1 MIFYIWQRKLLKW
14 QIGKTYALS
23 KHFNFKQKLK
33 SSSEIHCVA
42 PMINKTLCLT
52 TCSWNMTQSG
62 MNTTL
67 SSSLCPGSVDFE
79 QDELGRPKV
88 YFILTF
94 GMLSCLAVSVLRQ
107 AISAFL
113 ITFWEEASTAHGKA
127 CDI

>member
-1 MIFYIWQRKLLKW
+1 MIFYIWQRKFLKW
-14 QIGKTYALS
+14 QIGKKYALS

-33 SSSEIHCVA
+33 SSREIHCVA

-79 QDELGRPKV
+79 QDELGLHQSILHP
-88 YFILTF
+88 YFWYAIL
-94 GMLSCLAVSVLRQ
+94 SSSVC
-107 AISAFL
+107 AKAGHFCISYYIL
-113 ITFWEEASTAHGKA
+113 GGSLNCSWESL
-127 CDI
+127 